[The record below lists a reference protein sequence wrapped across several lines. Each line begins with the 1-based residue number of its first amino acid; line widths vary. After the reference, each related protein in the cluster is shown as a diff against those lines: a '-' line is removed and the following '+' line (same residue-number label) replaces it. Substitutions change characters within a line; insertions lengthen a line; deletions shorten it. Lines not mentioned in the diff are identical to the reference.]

1 MIAAKRLMQKAVNR
15 RHHHQQHV
23 QRDNLKPEDLDL
35 RIAVHYGIP
44 STASL
49 LAFDPIQGLLAVGT
63 LDGRIKVIGG
73 DGIEG
78 LLISPKKSPFKN
90 IEFFQNQG
98 FLVTITN
105 ENDIQ
110 VWNLESRCLAC
121 SLQWES
127 NITAFSVIGGSYL
140 MFIGDECG
148 TMYVVKYDN
157 EGPKLLQLPYCLPA
171 SSLKEAAGYP
181 SPDHQPIVGILPQ
194 PCSSGNRVLIAYQN
208 GLMILWDVSE
218 SQILFVGGGNDLQL
232 KDGIVKTISKVDNDI
247 KENTSYHLVE
257 KEISALCW
265 ASSSG
270 SILAVGYIDG
280 DILFW
285 KIPTSSN
292 TETQRNEFSSNIVRL
307 QLSTAEK
314 RLPVIVLHWS
324 QSHRSSNDCDGQLF
338 IYGGDEIGSDEVLM
352 VSYLSHDYS
361 MSSSVGLEMTLLF
374 DLFSLPLFHLP
385 AFAI

>member
-110 VWNLESRCLAC
+110 VLILVSCR
-121 SLQWES
+121 
-127 NITAFSVIGGSYL
+127 
-140 MFIGDECG
+140 MF
-148 TMYVVKYDN
+148 
-157 EGPKLLQLPYCLPA
+157 
-171 SSLKEAAGYP
+171 
-181 SPDHQPIVGILPQ
+181 
-194 PCSSGNRVLIAYQN
+194 PCS
-208 GLMILWDVSE
+208 
-218 SQILFVGGGNDLQL
+218 
-232 KDGIVKTISKVDNDI
+232 
-247 KENTSYHLVE
+247 
-257 KEISALCW
+257 
-265 ASSSG
+265 
-270 SILAVGYIDG
+270 
-280 DILFW
+280 DIL
-285 KIPTSSN
+285 K
-292 TETQRNEFSSNIVRL
+292 Q
-307 QLSTAEK
+307 
-314 RLPVIVLHWS
+314 
-324 QSHRSSNDCDGQLF
+324 
-338 IYGGDEIGSDEVLM
+338 
-352 VSYLSHDYS
+352 
-361 MSSSVGLEMTLLF
+361 
-374 DLFSLPLFHLP
+374 
-385 AFAI
+385 